1 MTKEIKTRKP
11 QPLRK
16 STDTFE
22 KEVYD
27 KTGTEYLFQDEY
39 TGYNKKLTVMHS
51 ICGTEYMA
59 SPSKFLK
66 GLDRCTTC
74 YPRLNGYTITQD
86 VYEQRVRDLHGDA
99 YTVVGKFTRSV
110 DPITILH
117 NECGREFDIEAG
129 SFVNMGI
136 VCRHCSDH
144 VIQKTDDEF
153 KQEVW
158 DAVGDEYTTLEPY
171 VRSNL
176 QVLMR
181 HNKCGY
187 VWGAWPMNFIKSGH
201 RCPKCSGLMR
211 KTTEQFKAEVA
222 EQVGDEYSVL
232 GEYYNSGT
240 HIEMKHNI
248 CGHVW
253 GLDPN
258 SFVRTRS
265 RCPKCAWSTGET
277 KVAEH
282 LDSIGVHFINEQYFQ
297 DCRDKSMLP
306 FDFFLP
312 DYNMLIEYDGIH
324 HYKPVDLFGG
334 EDNLVT
340 VQAHDYIKDVY
351 AGANGMTLLRI
362 PYTDFNN
369 IEITID
375 KVLKD
380 IEEGRKQL

>member
-1 MTKEIKTRKP
+1 MRKP
-11 QPLRK
+11 YIRGNTPLRK
-16 STDTFE
+16 TTDTFE

-39 TGYNKKLTVMHS
+39 AGYNKKLTVMHS
-51 ICGTEYMA
+51 NCGTEYMA
-59 SPSKFLK
+59 SPSRFLK

-74 YPRLNGYTITQD
+74 YPRLLGYKVTQEI
-86 VYEQRVRDLHGDA
+86 YEQRVKDMHGDD

-136 VCRHCSDH
+136 VCRYCSDH
-144 VIQKTDDEF
+144 VIQKTDEEF

-171 VRSNL
+171 TKSSERIK
-176 QVLMR
+176 MR
-181 HNKCGY
+181 HNICGFTWSLY
-187 VWGAWPMNFIKSGH
+187 PMSFTSIGS
-201 RCPKCSGLMR
+201 RCPKCSGLLC
-211 KTTEQFKAEVA
+211 KTTERFKAEVA
-222 EQVGDEYSVL
+222 AQVGTSYSVL
-232 GEYYNSGT
+232 GEYHNSYT

-248 CGHVW
+248 CGHKWKVQ
-253 GLDPN
+253 PA
-258 SFVRTRS
+258 SFTHTKS

-282 LDSIGVHFINEQYFQ
+282 LDSIGVTYINEYSYS
-297 DCRDKSMLP
+297 DCRDKSILP
-306 FDFFLP
+306 FDFYLP

-340 VQAHDYIKDVY
+340 VQAHDYIKDRY
-351 AGANGMTLLRI
+351 AKSNDINLLRI
-362 PYTDFNN
+362 PYTEFNN
-369 IEITID
+369 IESIID
-375 KVLKD
+375 KALKE
-380 IEEGRKQL
+380 IEEGRK